1 MVFINLSKRTQDLAL
16 KEYKKRRKDLTKNI
30 LKNKEKNS
38 YNRFCLITYKK
49 IMDIV
54 RSYL

>member
-1 MVFINLSKRTQDLAL
+1 MEFINLSKRTQDLAL

-54 RSYL
+54 RSYS